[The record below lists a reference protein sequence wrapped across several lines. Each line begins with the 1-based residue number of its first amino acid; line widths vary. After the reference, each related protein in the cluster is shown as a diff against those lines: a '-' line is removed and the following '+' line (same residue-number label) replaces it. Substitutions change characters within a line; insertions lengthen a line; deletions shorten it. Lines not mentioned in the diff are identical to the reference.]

1 MKRGTIQPN
10 VCQELHR
17 NTAVGMFS
25 RSSGSAQRTESFIHK
40 SQGDGEDLTAKVRG
54 KLGLKDEEISP
65 AGEDLKMEFNR
76 ILS

>member
-1 MKRGTIQPN
+1 M
-10 VCQELHR
+10 
-17 NTAVGMFS
+17 GMFS

-40 SQGDGEDLTAKVRG
+40 SEGDGEDLTEKVTG
-54 KLGLKDEEISP
+54 KLGLKDEEVSP